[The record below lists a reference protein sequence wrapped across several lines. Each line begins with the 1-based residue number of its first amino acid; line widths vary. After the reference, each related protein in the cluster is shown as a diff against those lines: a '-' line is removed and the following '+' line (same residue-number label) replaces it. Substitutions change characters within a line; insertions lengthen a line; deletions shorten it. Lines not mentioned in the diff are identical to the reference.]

1 MKSLSFRRL
10 LLSLLFVAVATPRP
24 TMAQSHDHG
33 EVERPKV
40 YLDKSARIVEYQL
53 KRLDNARLLLV
64 ETKTD
69 DVKYLPVFKA
79 ILLRSGLSRQNRDEA
94 LAGLVAINNTDVAT
108 ELLVALESLDGED
121 KDEQRV
127 GRQLSAILLS
137 QPKDVLTGRLEE
149 LKQAMSASGV
159 LQSTGFAG
167 MIVAGEA
174 AEAWQQAQMSADARV
189 SYLAAVSLV
198 PAGDLRDSLRD
209 NVVLCLADD
218 QDVAVR
224 AAAIRT
230 MASFGIAR
238 ENTFD
243 RLAGLVSNEALR
255 TPAVRSLL
263 KIPAAQRPVAAAKS
277 LTGLLVEFAEATPA
291 AQRTTNEFLDAMQLA
306 DELLTRLP
314 ADDARA
320 FRKRLQEVVVRV
332 VRLHTVE
339 EEMRYD
345 KTYFAVEAGR
355 PVQVVLENEDL
366 MPHNLVITKTGKLK
380 DVALEGAALGTT
392 PGLDGKLYV
401 PNSSDVLFATT
412 MVNAGSRE
420 LLTFTA
426 PTEPGEY
433 PYVCTFPRHW
443 MRMYGV
449 MVVVP
454 DLDEWQRNPVEP
466 KDPLGNTRKLV
477 QNWKLEDFDKAT
489 ITASMA
495 APTSLGERLF
505 KEATCLGCHKMDGQ
519 GGAVGPELTDVA
531 KRWKGDHY
539 GILREILEPSYRIEP
554 KYAVKMVIDLDGKPT
569 SGIVTAEDKKSI
581 SLLENPEAKEPKVIM
596 KDNIEE
602 IIPSSTSM
610 MPKALLD
617 KFTREEILEILA
629 YISRAS
635 EGADEGAAGQ

>member
-1 MKSLSFRRL
+1 MKCSSFRRL
-10 LLSLLFVAVATPRP
+10 LLSLLFVAVATPRLV
-24 TMAQSHDHG
+24 MAQSHDHG

-69 DVKYLPVFKA
+69 DAKYLPVFKA

-94 LAGLVAINNTDVAT
+94 LAGLVAINKTDVAT
-108 ELLVALESLDGED
+108 ELLAALESLDGED

-174 AEAWQQAQMSADARV
+174 DQAWQQAQMSADAR
-189 SYLAAVSLV
+189 SAYLSAVSLV
-198 PAGDLRDSLRD
+198 PAGDLRDSLRTH
-209 NVVLCLADD
+209 VVSCLADD
-218 QDVAVR
+218 QEVGVR

-230 MASFGIAR
+230 MASFGVDQ

-243 RLAGLVSNEALR
+243 RLADLVSQEALR

-263 KIPAAQRPVAAAKS
+263 KIPATQRPVAAAKS
-277 LTGLLVEFAEATPA
+277 LTAVLVDYAEATPA

-477 QNWKLEDFDKAT
+477 QNWKLEDFDKEA
-489 ITASMA
+489 IAASIS

-505 KEATCLGCHKMDGQ
+505 KEATCLGCHKMNGQ

-569 SGIVTAEDKKSI
+569 SGIVTAEDRKSI

-629 YISRAS
+629 YISRT
-635 EGADEGAAGQ
+635 ADTDVAGQ

>member
-1 MKSLSFRRL
+1 MKCLFFRRL
-10 LLSLLFVAVATPRP
+10 LLSLLFVAVATPRLA
-24 TMAQSHDHG
+24 MAQSHDHG

-94 LAGLVAINNTDVAT
+94 LAGLVAINKTDVAT

-121 KDEQRV
+121 KEEQRV

-174 AEAWQQAQMSADARV
+174 AEAWQQAQVSADARV

-209 NVVLCLADD
+209 NVVSCLADD

-230 MASFGIAR
+230 MATFGVAR
-238 ENTFD
+238 ENTFE
-243 RLAGLVSNEALR
+243 RLADLVSQEALR

-277 LTGLLVEFAEATPA
+277 LTNVLVKIAEATPA
-291 AQRTTNEFLDAMQLA
+291 AKRTTNEFLDAMQLA
-306 DELLTRLP
+306 DELLARLP

-366 MPHNLVITKTGKLK
+366 MPHNLVITKTGTLK
-380 DVALEGAALGTT
+380 NVALEGAALGTT

-477 QNWKLEDFDKAT
+477 QNWKLDDFDKQT
-489 ITASMA
+489 IKTSIS

-505 KEATCLGCHKMDGQ
+505 KEATCLGCHKMNGQ

-629 YISRAS
+629 YISRA
-635 EGADEGAAGQ
+635 GEGAAGQ

>member
-1 MKSLSFRRL
+1 MKCSSFRRL
-10 LLSLLFVAVATPRP
+10 LLSLLFVAAATPRLV
-24 TMAQSHDHG
+24 MAQSHDHG

-69 DVKYLPVFKA
+69 DAKYLPVFKA

-94 LAGLVAINNTDVAT
+94 LAGLVAINKTDVAT
-108 ELLVALESLDGED
+108 ELLAALESLDGED

-174 AEAWQQAQMSADARV
+174 DQAWQQAQMSADAR
-189 SYLAAVSLV
+189 SAYLSAVSLV
-198 PAGDLRDSLRD
+198 PAGDLRDSLRTH
-209 NVVLCLADD
+209 VVSCLADD
-218 QDVAVR
+218 QEVGVR

-230 MASFGIAR
+230 MASFGVDQ

-243 RLAGLVSNEALR
+243 RLADLVSQEALR

-263 KIPAAQRPVAAAKS
+263 KIPATQRPVAAANS
-277 LTGLLVEFAEATPA
+277 LTAVLVDYAEATPA

-355 PVQVVLENEDL
+355 PVQVFV
-366 MPHNLVITKTGKLK
+366 
-380 DVALEGAALGTT
+380 
-392 PGLDGKLYV
+392 
-401 PNSSDVLFATT
+401 
-412 MVNAGSRE
+412 
-420 LLTFTA
+420 
-426 PTEPGEY
+426 
-433 PYVCTFPRHW
+433 
-443 MRMYGV
+443 
-449 MVVVP
+449 
-454 DLDEWQRNPVEP
+454 
-466 KDPLGNTRKLV
+466 
-477 QNWKLEDFDKAT
+477 
-489 ITASMA
+489 
-495 APTSLGERLF
+495 
-505 KEATCLGCHKMDGQ
+505 
-519 GGAVGPELTDVA
+519 
-531 KRWKGDHY
+531 
-539 GILREILEPSYRIEP
+539 
-554 KYAVKMVIDLDGKPT
+554 
-569 SGIVTAEDKKSI
+569 
-581 SLLENPEAKEPKVIM
+581 
-596 KDNIEE
+596 
-602 IIPSSTSM
+602 
-610 MPKALLD
+610 
-617 KFTREEILEILA
+617 
-629 YISRAS
+629 
-635 EGADEGAAGQ
+635 